1 VICADWHPDDE
12 RLLARYLDGADADAS
27 LDAHLAWCQ
36 SCTRRLGALTRDL
49 DGLHR
54 AAEGATAEAFDE
66 ARLGAQRR
74 AIQQR
79 LGAAVPARVLDFPTP
94 PPAPARY
101 APLIR
106 IAAAVLLLAITGA
119 GVIRILLLPPPAI
132 SSTAARQPG
141 SAAPVT
147 AGVRQADVLPEA
159 VLEDIDLA
167 LLRPRTAELLALDEF
182 TPHVRD
188 IVAPVRGRR

>member
-1 VICADWHPDDE
+1 MICADWHPDDE

-54 AAEGATAEAFDE
+54 AAERASAEAFDE

-79 LGAAVPARVLDFPTP
+79 LGAAVPARVLAFPT
-94 PPAPARY
+94 PPAPARH

-106 IAAAVLLLAITGA
+106 IAAAVLLLALTGA
-119 GVIRILLLPPPAI
+119 GVVRILLLPPPAI
-132 SSTAARQPG
+132 SPTAARQPG

-147 AGVRQADVLPEA
+147 AGARQADVLPDA

>member
-1 VICADWHPDDE
+1 MICADWHPDDE

-54 AAEGATAEAFDE
+54 AAERATAEAFDE

-74 AIQQR
+74 AVQQR
-79 LGAAVPARVLDFPTP
+79 LGAAVPARVLAFPT
-94 PPAPARY
+94 PPAPARH

-106 IAAAVLLLAITGA
+106 MAAAVLLLALTGA
-119 GVIRILLLPPPAI
+119 GVVRILLLPPPAI

-147 AGVRQADVLPEA
+147 AGARQTDVLPDA

-182 TPHVRD
+182 TPHVRE

>member
-12 RLLARYLDGADADAS
+12 RLLARYLDGAYRDAS
-27 LDAHLAWCQ
+27 LDAHLARCP

-79 LGAAVPARVLDFPTP
+79 LGAAVAARVLAFPM
-94 PPAPARY
+94 PPARARH

-106 IAAAVLLLAITGA
+106 IAAAVLLLALTGA
-119 GVIRILLLPPPAI
+119 GVVRILLLPPPAM
-132 SSTAARQPG
+132 SLAAARQPG
-141 SAAPVT
+141 SAAPAT
-147 AGVRQADVLPEA
+147 AGVRQADVPPDA

-188 IVAPVRGRR
+188 IVAPVRGSR

>member
-12 RLLARYLDGADADAS
+12 RLLTRYLDGADADAS
-27 LDAHLAWCQ
+27 LDAHLAWCP

-54 AAEGATAEAFDE
+54 AADGAAAEAFDD

-79 LGAAVPARVLDFPTP
+79 LGAAVPARVLAFPS
-94 PPAPARY
+94 PPAPGRH

-106 IAAAVLLLAITGA
+106 VAAAVLLLALTGA
-119 GVIRILLLPPPAI
+119 GVVRILQLPPPAM
-132 SSTAARQPG
+132 S
-141 SAAPVT
+141 SAATLGSGAPASAT
-147 AGVRQADVLPEA
+147 TGVRQRDAAPEA

-167 LLRPRTAELLALDEF
+167 LLRPRTVELLALDEF

-188 IVAPVRGRR
+188 IVAPVRRGR

>member
-12 RLLARYLDGADADAS
+12 RLLTRYLDGAGADTS
-27 LDAHLAWCQ
+27 LDAHLAGCP

-54 AAEGATAEAFDE
+54 AADAVTADAFDS

-79 LGAAVPARVLDFPTP
+79 LGAAVPARVLAFPSQP
-94 PPAPARY
+94 GPGRH

-106 IAAAVLLLAITGA
+106 VAAAVLLLALTGA
-119 GVIRILLLPPPAI
+119 GVVRILQLPPPAM
-132 SSTAARQPG
+132 SSAATLHPGAPASATAAIRQRD
-141 SAAPVT
+141 AAP
-147 AGVRQADVLPEA
+147 DA

-167 LLRPRTAELLALDEF
+167 LLRPQTAELLALDEF

-188 IVAPVRGRR
+188 IVPPVRGGR